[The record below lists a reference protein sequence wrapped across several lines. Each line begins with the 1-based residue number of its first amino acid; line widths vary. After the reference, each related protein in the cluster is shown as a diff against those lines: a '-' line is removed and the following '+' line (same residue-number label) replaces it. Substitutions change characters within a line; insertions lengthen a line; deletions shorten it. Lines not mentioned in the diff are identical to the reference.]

1 MTFQAKVLYD
11 FEAVGEGELSVRVGD
26 IVTITDPGVGQGW
39 WFGVGVDGKEGV
51 VPEAYVEKLDIPVT
65 DTRRASDIT
74 QAEIVKS
81 SSKLL
86 IKACMFI

>member
-26 IVTITDPGVGQGW
+26 IVTITNPGVGQGW

-51 VPEAYVEKLDIPVT
+51 VPEAYVERVDNPEPAQV
-65 DTRRASDIT
+65 DARRASDVT
-74 QAEIVKS
+74 QVEIVKAHS
-81 SSKLL
+81 Q
-86 IKACMFI
+86 

>member
-26 IVTITDPGVGQGW
+26 IVTITNPGVGQGW

-51 VPEAYVEKLDIPVT
+51 VPEAYVERVDNAQPAVA
-65 DTRRASDIT
+65 DVRRASDVT
-74 QAEIVKS
+74 QVDIA
-81 SSKLL
+81 
-86 IKACMFI
+86 KA